1 MVAIDIRKANKVS
14 GEWGMFLSFPYDE
27 QLLGVIRALP
37 SRYWHGETKE
47 WEVPLNKLAELVDSM
62 SNYEIQ
68 LTGELNALMEKKVPD
83 IKFDFKTQPF
93 DHQIEGFNYGLTHEK
108 WLLGDSMGLGKALA
122 LDTKVFTPN
131 GYKTMRDIKVGDY
144 VFGRN
149 GKPTKVTATYN
160 HTNVEMYRI
169 TFSDGASVECCK
181 DHLWKIYD
189 TGGSKIVDT
198 NWFMQKDQFG
208 TIRKDNLKGGNH
220 YKFWIDRCK
229 PIEFMPQK
237 IDLDPYVLGAL
248 IGDGTITKGVGL
260 TTADEEIIDEINK
273 RLPLGY
279 YLYQSKSMGKLDY
292 RIVSKNTSTARSS
305 TYYVDGKYIGSLD
318 NAIDFVINN
327 NLSKTSNRQNIYS
340 QIYPKS
346 IENNDFRYGHHW
358 SIERPKTR
366 KMHTVKVILEGLNL
380 LGTNSHTKFIPDVYK
395 YNSIDV
401 RKSVLQGL
409 LDTDGYATRDN
420 LIQFTTVSKQLC
432 EDVRFLVESLGGLVS
447 FSQKKCGYTT
457 NGSKKITGIAYTLTI
472 KFDEPQE
479 YFKLTR
485 KKNLLHSRKF
495 KPHRSI
501 VAVEKIDNADAK
513 CITVDNDEHL
523 YVIEHFIVTH
533 NTKQIL
539 DIAVAKKQ
547 LNNYRHCLVICGING
562 LKWNWI
568 KEIKTHTNE
577 EGYILGQ
584 RVNSREKTVIGS
596 NGDKL
601 KDILRIEELPYF
613 IVTNVESFRDE
624 KIVGALKGLCD
635 NGTIGMI
642 AFDECH
648 VAKNPNSQQGK
659 GILKLSA
666 ENMIAMTGTP
676 LLNTPLDL
684 YIILKWLGY
693 EKHSFY
699 SFKNHY
705 CVMGGYGG
713 YQIVG
718 YQHQNELKEQL
729 DEIMLRRL
737 KEDVLDLPEKVYVDE
752 YVDMSKE
759 QEKIYDEILN
769 DLRLNVDKIASTPN
783 PLSQLIRLRQATGY
797 TGILSTD
804 VQVSAKLDHMEEL
817 VEEAVANGKKVVIFS
832 NWTQIT
838 DEAYRRLSKKYN
850 GIVITGT
857 TKDSERQSYVNDFQ
871 TNSAV
876 KFALGTIGAMGTG
889 IDLYAGTIEI
899 FLDIPWT
906 MGVYQQAVDRCHR
919 IGQKNNVT
927 IYNLICKNTIDE
939 RIQEIVNKK
948 GQLSDSLIDGN
959 AVEDKRELLN
969 YLLS

>member
-47 WEVPLNKLAELVDSM
+47 WEVPLNKLTELVDNM
-62 SNYEIQ
+62 SNYEVQ

-108 WLLGDSMGLGKALA
+108 WLLGDSMGLGK
-122 LDTKVFTPN
+122 
-131 GYKTMRDIKVGDY
+131 
-144 VFGRN
+144 
-149 GKPTKVTATYN
+149 
-160 HTNVEMYRI
+160 
-169 TFSDGASVECCK
+169 
-181 DHLWKIYD
+181 
-189 TGGSKIVDT
+189 
-198 NWFMQKDQFG
+198 
-208 TIRKDNLKGGNH
+208 
-220 YKFWIDRCK
+220 
-229 PIEFMPQK
+229 
-237 IDLDPYVLGAL
+237 
-248 IGDGTITKGVGL
+248 
-260 TTADEEIIDEINK
+260 
-273 RLPLGY
+273 
-279 YLYQSKSMGKLDY
+279 
-292 RIVSKNTSTARSS
+292 
-305 TYYVDGKYIGSLD
+305 
-318 NAIDFVINN
+318 
-327 NLSKTSNRQNIYS
+327 
-340 QIYPKS
+340 
-346 IENNDFRYGHHW
+346 
-358 SIERPKTR
+358 
-366 KMHTVKVILEGLNL
+366 
-380 LGTNSHTKFIPDVYK
+380 
-395 YNSIDV
+395 
-401 RKSVLQGL
+401 
-409 LDTDGYATRDN
+409 
-420 LIQFTTVSKQLC
+420 
-432 EDVRFLVESLGGLVS
+432 
-447 FSQKKCGYTT
+447 
-457 NGSKKITGIAYTLTI
+457 
-472 KFDEPQE
+472 
-479 YFKLTR
+479 
-485 KKNLLHSRKF
+485 
-495 KPHRSI
+495 
-501 VAVEKIDNADAK
+501 
-513 CITVDNDEHL
+513 
-523 YVIEHFIVTH
+523 
-533 NTKQIL
+533 TKQIL
-539 DIAVAKKQ
+539 DLAVAKKQ
-547 LNNYRHCLVICGING
+547 LNGYKHCLIICGING

-584 RVNSREKTVIGS
+584 RVNNRGKTVIGS

-601 KDILRIEELPYF
+601 KDVLRIEELPYF

-624 KIVGALKGLCD
+624 KIVGALKNLCD
-635 NGTIGMI
+635 NATIGMI

-804 VQVSAKLDHMEEL
+804 VQVSAKLDRMEEL

-857 TKDSERQSYVNDFQ
+857 TKDSERQSYVNAFQ
-871 TNSAV
+871 TDSTV

-948 GQLSDSLIDGN
+948 GQLSDALIDGK

>member
-47 WEVPLNKLAELVDSM
+47 WEVPLNKLTELVDNM
-62 SNYEIQ
+62 SNYEVQ

-108 WLLGDSMGLGKALA
+108 WLLGDSMGLGK
-122 LDTKVFTPN
+122 
-131 GYKTMRDIKVGDY
+131 
-144 VFGRN
+144 
-149 GKPTKVTATYN
+149 
-160 HTNVEMYRI
+160 
-169 TFSDGASVECCK
+169 
-181 DHLWKIYD
+181 
-189 TGGSKIVDT
+189 
-198 NWFMQKDQFG
+198 
-208 TIRKDNLKGGNH
+208 
-220 YKFWIDRCK
+220 
-229 PIEFMPQK
+229 
-237 IDLDPYVLGAL
+237 
-248 IGDGTITKGVGL
+248 
-260 TTADEEIIDEINK
+260 
-273 RLPLGY
+273 
-279 YLYQSKSMGKLDY
+279 
-292 RIVSKNTSTARSS
+292 
-305 TYYVDGKYIGSLD
+305 
-318 NAIDFVINN
+318 
-327 NLSKTSNRQNIYS
+327 
-340 QIYPKS
+340 
-346 IENNDFRYGHHW
+346 
-358 SIERPKTR
+358 
-366 KMHTVKVILEGLNL
+366 
-380 LGTNSHTKFIPDVYK
+380 
-395 YNSIDV
+395 
-401 RKSVLQGL
+401 
-409 LDTDGYATRDN
+409 
-420 LIQFTTVSKQLC
+420 
-432 EDVRFLVESLGGLVS
+432 
-447 FSQKKCGYTT
+447 
-457 NGSKKITGIAYTLTI
+457 
-472 KFDEPQE
+472 
-479 YFKLTR
+479 
-485 KKNLLHSRKF
+485 
-495 KPHRSI
+495 
-501 VAVEKIDNADAK
+501 
-513 CITVDNDEHL
+513 
-523 YVIEHFIVTH
+523 
-533 NTKQIL
+533 TKQIL
-539 DIAVAKKQ
+539 DLAVAKKQ
-547 LNNYRHCLVICGING
+547 LNGYKHCLIICGING

-584 RVNSREKTVIGS
+584 RVNNRGKTVIGS

-601 KDILRIEELPYF
+601 KDVLRIEELPYF

-624 KIVGALKGLCD
+624 KIVGALKNLCD
-635 NGTIGMI
+635 NATIGMI

-804 VQVSAKLDHMEEL
+804 VQVSAKLDRMEEL

-838 DEAYRRLSKKYN
+838 DEAYRKKKKKYN

-857 TKDSERQSYVNDFQ
+857 TKDSERQSYVNAFQ
-871 TNSAV
+871 TDSTV

-948 GQLSDSLIDGN
+948 GQLSDALIDGK